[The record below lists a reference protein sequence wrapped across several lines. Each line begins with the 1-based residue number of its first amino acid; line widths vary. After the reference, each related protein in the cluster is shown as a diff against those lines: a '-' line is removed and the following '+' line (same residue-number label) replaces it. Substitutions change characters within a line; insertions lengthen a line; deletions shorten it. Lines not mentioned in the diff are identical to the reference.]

1 MSIISFPFLSR
12 DGDRKV
18 LYTAFRSLF
27 HAYFTNGVFLTSGE
41 NNIEAVSKNGMT
53 LTVKAGKCNINGV
66 FCDIDA
72 DVDVTLD
79 SAGSS
84 ARTDRIVLRLNDNE
98 EARSVSVVV
107 LKGNPNAQALTRTGA
122 IYDLCIAEVTVGTGV
137 TSITN
142 ANIKDTRLDTQLC
155 GIVASTIKE
164 FDTETLYKQI
174 QTDLQEFKDNEEADF
189 EEWYEGI
196 QGQLSGDIAGN
207 LQNQITQ
214 LSNQMHDYLQE

>member
-41 NNIEAVSKNGMT
+41 NNIQAVSKNGMT
-53 LTVKAGKCNINGV
+53 VTVKAGKCNINGV
-66 FCDIDA
+66 FCEIDS

-79 SAGSS
+79 SAGSY

-98 EARSVSVVV
+98 ESRNVSVVV
-107 LKGNPNAQALTRTGA
+107 LKGNPNAVALTRTGA
-122 IYDLCIAEVTVGTGV
+122 IYDLCIAEVSIGTGV
-137 TSITN
+137 SSISN
-142 ANIKDTRLDTQLC
+142 SNINDTRLDTELC

-164 FDTETLYKQI
+164 FDTETLYNQI
-174 QTDLQEFKDNEEADF
+174 QTDLQEFKNNEKANF
-189 EEWYEGI
+189 EEWYAGI
-196 QGQLSGDIAGN
+196 QDQLSGDIAGN

-214 LSNQMHDYLQE
+214 LSNQMHDYLRE

>member
-41 NNIEAVSKNGMT
+41 NNIQAVAKNGMT
-53 LTVKAGKCNINGV
+53 VTVKAGKCNINGV
-66 FCDIDA
+66 FCEIDS

-98 EARSVSVVV
+98 ESRNVSVVV
-107 LKGNPNAQALTRTGA
+107 LKGNPNAVALTRTGA
-122 IYDLCIAEVTVGTGV
+122 IYDLCIAEVAVGTGV
-137 TSITN
+137 SSISN
-142 ANIKDTRLDTQLC
+142 ANINDTRLDTELC

-164 FDTETLYKQI
+164 
-174 QTDLQEFKDNEEADF
+174 
-189 EEWYEGI
+189 W
-196 QGQLSGDIAGN
+196 
-207 LQNQITQ
+207 
-214 LSNQMHDYLQE
+214 